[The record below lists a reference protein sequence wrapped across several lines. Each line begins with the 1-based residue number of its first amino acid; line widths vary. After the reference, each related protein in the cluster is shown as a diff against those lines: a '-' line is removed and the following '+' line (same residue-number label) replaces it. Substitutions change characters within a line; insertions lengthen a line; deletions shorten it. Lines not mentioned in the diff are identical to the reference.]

1 MEKIEIYWGADK
13 NFERVTESLENI
25 NFLADVVYHFNKSVV
40 KIEGARYR

>member
-25 NFLADVVYHFNKSVV
+25 NFWPM
-40 KIEGARYR
+40 